1 MFETYKPQDF
11 EAITQNE
18 IKKFTK
24 TYDQWKVSGHSM
36 RVKVPW
42 AGYTENYE
50 LTNLEI
56 TLVIKTKNEPTRQ
69 KTLTI
74 VVDL

>member
-1 MFETYKPQDF
+1 MFETYTLKNF
-11 EAITQNE
+11 EAIAQNE

-24 TYDQWKVSGHSM
+24 TYDEWKVSSHSM
-36 RVKVPW
+36 LVKVPW

>member
-1 MFETYKPQDF
+1 MFETYTLKNF
-11 EAITQNE
+11 EAIAQNE

-24 TYDQWKVSGHSM
+24 TYDEWKVSSHSM
-36 RVKVPW
+36 LVKVPW
-42 AGYTENYE
+42 NSENYE
-50 LTNLEI
+50 LTHLEI
-56 TLVIKTKNEPTRQ
+56 SLVIKTKNEPTRQ